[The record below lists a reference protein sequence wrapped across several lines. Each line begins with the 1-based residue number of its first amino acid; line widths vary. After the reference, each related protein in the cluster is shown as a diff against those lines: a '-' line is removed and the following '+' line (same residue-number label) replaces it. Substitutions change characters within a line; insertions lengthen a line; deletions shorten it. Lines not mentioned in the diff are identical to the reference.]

1 MRCGG
6 RRRSPLAQRTPEQR
20 EFLGVVADQFW
31 DAADRIFALA
41 RDGREDEAREQI
53 RLSLQARQAA
63 LASAVARQLVQNNE
77 AEEET
82 ARRVQTI
89 YSRRPAA
96 GVLSPAPR
104 S

>member
-1 MRCGG
+1 MR
-6 RRRSPLAQRTPEQR
+6 RQEAVALAQRTPEQR
-20 EFLGVVADQFW
+20 EFLGSSLNQFW

-41 RDGREDEAREQI
+41 RDGREGEAREQI

-77 AEEET
+77 ADEET

-89 YSRRPAA
+89 YSDVQRQVYFPA
-96 GVLSPAPR
+96 LR